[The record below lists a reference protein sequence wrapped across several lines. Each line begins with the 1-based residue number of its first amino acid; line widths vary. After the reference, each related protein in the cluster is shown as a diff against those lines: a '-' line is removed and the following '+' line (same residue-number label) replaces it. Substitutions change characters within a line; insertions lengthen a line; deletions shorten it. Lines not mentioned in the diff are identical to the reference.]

1 MLIRRSLSWLLVAF
15 VPVAFSTACESKVPE
30 PAEKPAPK
38 AETTPVAAKV
48 ESSAAPATASA
59 ESASGSTALGASAST
74 SASAAPVDPAAPGS
88 SAAPS
93 SAAPATAVKMVT
105 PVAMVPVSPDDP
117 VKGVWSLDDAT
128 KGLAKEGQLL
138 ATIDTE
144 KGKLECELW
153 DDRAPLTVANFVGL
167 ARGLRPWKDPKGTW
181 VKKPLYDG
189 TVFHRIIK
197 GFMIQ
202 GGDPKGNG
210 SGDTGYVVP
219 DEIWEGSKHDQRGLL
234 CMANRGPN
242 TNSAQFFILDAAAS
256 YLDGKYTIF
265 GKCSPDKVIETLAGH
280 KVIGDRAVEPPK
292 IKRITISRRK

>member
-1 MLIRRSLSWLLVAF
+1 MIHRRSVSSLLLL
-15 VPVAFSTACESKVPE
+15 PLLLACESKVPE

-38 AETTPVAAKV
+38 AETTPVAAKA
-48 ESSAAPATASA
+48 SAAPAETAAAEASA
-59 ESASGSTALGASAST
+59 AAPAA
-74 SASAAPVDPAAPGS
+74 SASAAPADSV
-88 SAAPS
+88 APS
-93 SAAPATAVKMVT
+93 TSAAPAVKMQT

-117 VKGVWSLDDAT
+117 LKGVWSLDDAT
-128 KGLAKEGQLL
+128 KGLAKDGKLI

-144 KGKLECELW
+144 KGKLECELF
-153 DDRAPLTVANFVGL
+153 DDRAPLTVANFIGL

-242 TNSAQFFILDAAAS
+242 TNSAQFFILDAAAA

-265 GKCSPDKVIETLAGH
+265 GQCSPDKVIETLAGH
-280 KVIGDRAVEPPK
+280 KVVGDRAVDPPK
-292 IKRITISRRK
+292 IKRVSISRRK

>member
-1 MLIRRSLSWLLVAF
+1 MLIRRSLSWLLVTF
-15 VPVAFSTACESKVPE
+15 VPVAFSTACESKVAE
-30 PAEKPAPK
+30 PTEKPAPK
-38 AETTPVAAKV
+38 TETTPVAAKV
-48 ESSAAPATASA
+48 EASGSTGLTAGAAATAPA
-59 ESASGSTALGASAST
+59 ESASAAA
-74 SASAAPVDPAAPGS
+74 SASAAPADSAATS

-93 SAAPATAVKMVT
+93 ATVKMVN

-117 VKGVWSLDDAT
+117 IKGVWSIDEAT
-128 KGLAKEGQLL
+128 KGLAKEGRLM

-153 DDRAPLTVANFVGL
+153 DDRAPRTVANFIGL
-167 ARGLRPWKDPKGTW
+167 ARGLRPWKDPQGTW

-292 IKRITISRRK
+292 IKRVTISRR

>member
-1 MLIRRSLSWLLVAF
+1 MQ
-15 VPVAFSTACESKVPE
+15 
-30 PAEKPAPK
+30 
-38 AETTPVAAKV
+38 
-48 ESSAAPATASA
+48 
-59 ESASGSTALGASAST
+59 
-74 SASAAPVDPAAPGS
+74 
-88 SAAPS
+88 
-93 SAAPATAVKMVT
+93 T

-117 VKGVWSLDDAT
+117 LKGVWSLDDAT
-128 KGLAKEGQLL
+128 KGLAKDGKLI

-144 KGKLECELW
+144 KGKLECELF
-153 DDRAPLTVANFVGL
+153 DDRAPLTVANFIGL

-242 TNSAQFFILDAAAS
+242 TNSAQFFILDAAAA

-265 GKCSPDKVIETLAGH
+265 GQCSPDKVIETLAGH
-280 KVIGDRAVEPPK
+280 KVVGDRAVDPPK
-292 IKRITISRRK
+292 IKRVSISRRK